1 MKLRES
7 VIMSAVLFWMS
18 LLTSSCGGYD
28 KIFVSFENQSD
39 ESVFI
44 VWTFREY
51 DKLEAVLNYS
61 YEFNALVQK
70 GEVYK
75 NVTSPGSMEYSNY
88 KNLTLYVFKL
98 STMSQ
103 YSFEDLVKNEI
114 YDMKYK
120 LSISELEAMD
130 FKIRYT
136 GEIVPMN
143 Q

>member
-7 VIMSAVLFWMS
+7 VIMSAVLFWIS
-18 LLTSSCGGYD
+18 LLTVSCGGYD

-51 DKLEAVLNYS
+51 DKLEVVLNSS
-61 YEFNALVQK
+61 YEFNALVQR

-75 NVTSPGSMEYSNY
+75 NVISPGSMEYSNY
-88 KNLTLYVFKL
+88 ENLTLYVFKL